1 MQVFKI
7 YIQSKYKNY
16 ISKFVKLLIKK
27 SKTHIKLISNSLRK
41 KTSKFFFSILTS
53 PHNNKKA
60 QEQFE
65 TRIYKCHLKIET
77 LEPLKLIIL
86 LKQIY
91 SHAFPNLKLKLKL
104 KVHKITKKFFIKS
117 LSRVKTPIVK
127 KKLIKLL
134 DCYGV

>member
-1 MQVFKI
+1 MRVFKI

-16 ISKFVKLLIKK
+16 ISKFVRLLNKKSNTHLKSIKK
-27 SKTHIKLISNSLRK
+27 HLKK
-41 KTSKFFFSILTS
+41 KTCKFFFSILTS
-53 PHNNKKA
+53 PHNNKRA

-65 TRIYKCHLKIET
+65 TRIYKSHIKIET

-91 SHAFPNLKLKLKL
+91 SHTFPNLRLKIEL
-104 KVHKITKKFFIKS
+104 KVHKNIKQSFIKS
-117 LSRVKTPIVK
+117 LSKVKTPTVK